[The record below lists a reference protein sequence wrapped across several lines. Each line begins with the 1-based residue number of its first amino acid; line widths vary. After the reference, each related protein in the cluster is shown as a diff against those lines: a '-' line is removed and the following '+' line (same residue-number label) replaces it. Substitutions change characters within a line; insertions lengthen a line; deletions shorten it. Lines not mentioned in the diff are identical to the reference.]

1 MATFTSFKYSL
12 VVIDHAMIEF
22 IRARHGSTTLRHGR
36 YFIVEW
42 GDTVCAI
49 NATQGNPVYAV
60 DESGEDLRHHMG
72 TRAEFNNFIKLLTL
86 ASEGRAL
93 VLLPSTLQRL
103 AEIDSYELRRVLHTL
118 YAKRVGAPTF
128 ASASSTIA
136 DRIARLVASRFER
149 EIPNWRTRDH
159 TIIRKSFGLSPEKFM
174 RIRVAAKRLDKYIKG
189 AIKDHDW
196 TDVAEEIRMYERVCG
211 SGAFHLSIDVLEHF
225 NELAEDDGYIQ
236 RLDCGHVDD
245 RDNAHFDVGR
255 RGRDDVCCA
264 CFDDEYVYVE
274 DEDAYWHS
282 NDAYYHDSDGNY
294 YSYEEGDDDDDED
307 EEDDDGL
314 MSYTTN
320 VLGIL
325 NPDRDIKSRHFGEFL
340 LGVELEMCAGR
351 DYTVQEAS
359 EDVREELGQDYC
371 ITKSDGSLPSDGFEV
386 VTAPRGLTEH
396 IKRFKDWDIKPSY
409 RAWNSGQCG
418 LHVHIDS
425 RAFNALTLGKFIQF
439 INADDNA
446 DFIRKVAGRHPLR
459 DDQARHYCASESQ
472 TILTNPK
479 TALKGKDSSR
489 YRMVNTAGLDRS
501 EMRRL
506 GMDVDH
512 CNGGK
517 FNTVELRIFRASLK
531 KERLLS
537 QIEFTHAAVMFCR
550 TASMRDLT
558 EAAFKSWLSKRTG
571 SYPSLVKWY
580 EVVPKKKAN
589 PNATVAVSSDESVS
603 A

>member
-1 MATFTSFKYSL
+1 MSTAFKYSY

-42 GDTVCAI
+42 GDTVCAV

-60 DESGEDLRHHMG
+60 DESGEDLQHYMG

-86 ASEGRAL
+86 ACGGLELSL
-93 VLLPSTLQRL
+93 WPSTLQRL
-103 AEIDSYELRRVLHTL
+103 AEMDAYELRRVLHTL

-136 DRIARLVASRFER
+136 NRIARLVNARFTR
-149 EIPNWRTRDH
+149 EVPGWHTRDH
-159 TIIRKSFGLSPEKFM
+159 TPAQRKGVWIGPEKFT
-174 RIRVAAKRLDKYIKG
+174 RIRIAAKRLGKYIKG

-196 TDVAEEIRMYERVCG
+196 TDVAEEIRMYERVCRDNE
-211 SGAFHLSIDVLEHF
+211 FRLDDEVLERF
-225 NELAEDDGYIQ
+225 NTLADDEGYIQ
-236 RLDCGHVDD
+236 RRDCGHVDD

-264 CFDDEYVYVE
+264 CFDEEYVYVE
-274 DEDAYWHS
+274 DEDAYWHTD
-282 NDAYYHDSDGNY
+282 DAYYHDSDGNY
-294 YSYEEGDDDDDED
+294 YSYEQDDDDDDED

-314 MSYTTN
+314 MSYMTN
-320 VLGIL
+320 VLNIL
-325 NPDRDIKSRHFGEFL
+325 NPDRDIKSSHFGEFL
-340 LGVELEMCAGR
+340 MGVELEMCAGR
-351 DYTVQEAS
+351 DYRVHEAS
-359 EDVREELGQDYC
+359 EDVREELGKDYC

-386 VTAPRGLTEH
+386 VTAPRGLAEH
-396 IKRFKDWDIKPSY
+396 IKRFKDWDIKSSY

-425 RAFNALTLGKFIQF
+425 KAFNALTLGKFIKF

-446 DFIRKVAGRHPLR
+446 DFIRKVAGRHPMR
-459 DDQARHYCASESQ
+459 DDQARQYCASESQ
-472 TILTNPK
+472 TILVNPK

-489 YRMVNTAGLDRS
+489 YRMVNTAGLDRY

-506 GMDVDH
+506 GMDTNT

-517 FNTVELRIFRASLK
+517 FNTVELRVFRASLK

-558 EAAFKSWLSKRTG
+558 ESAFKAWLSKRTG
-571 SYPSLVKWY
+571 SYPSLAKWY
-580 EVVPKKKAN
+580 EVAPKKKAN
-589 PNATVAVSSDESVS
+589 PNATATVSSDESVS